1 MFIKECL
8 RMGFEKVIADVWR
21 FNVLTVSSVFSIFSV
36 VSVFLVWKQ
45 LTQSGE
51 RQVAP
56 ALISLD

>member
-1 MFIKECL
+1 MFISGCL
-8 RMGFEKVIADVWR
+8 RMGFERVIAPIWGL
-21 FNVLTVSSVFSIFSV
+21 NVLTVSSMFSIFSV